1 MKRAASQSL
10 VMRAIRASDG
20 KVIDEANTA
29 VAMCAGDL
37 AQALR
42 G

>member
-20 KVIDEANTA
+20 KVIDEATIS
-29 VAMCAGDL
+29 G
-37 AQALR
+37 
-42 G
+42 